1 MQVGIQ
7 LTVAEKL
14 AQSYFDLLVIRI
26 RYLPKIY
33 AHVLLFLILL
43 WLCSCSISMNYFPI
57 FFRVASLAWGNHGRT
72 CASEI
77 TVGWLY
83 DRFSA
88 SELTLKDMGKI
99 NMYLATTEA

>member
-1 MQVGIQ
+1 M
-7 LTVAEKL
+7 
-14 AQSYFDLLVIRI
+14 
-26 RYLPKIY
+26 
-33 AHVLLFLILL
+33 
-43 WLCSCSISMNYFPI
+43 
-57 FFRVASLAWGNHGRT
+57 NHGRT

-99 NMYLATTEA
+99 NMYIATTEA